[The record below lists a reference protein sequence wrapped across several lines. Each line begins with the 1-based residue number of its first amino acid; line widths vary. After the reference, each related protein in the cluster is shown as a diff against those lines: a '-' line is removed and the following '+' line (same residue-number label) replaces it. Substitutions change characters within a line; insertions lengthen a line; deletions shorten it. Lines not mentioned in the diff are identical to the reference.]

1 MLPNHHTPPCIDFL
15 LLINLQSK

>member
-1 MLPNHHTPPCIDFL
+1 MLPNHHVPPSITFL